1 MIPLPLFDLL
11 SWSLTQPLPGEC
23 PRNIDPLDGERGT
36 GFREPVSLGSSAKCP
51 PSPRRRSSLRR
62 GILRGEGRGEGAWAA
77 WRWCILG
84 LILSASHLVA
94 AESVITLNV
103 EPSKEHPRNS
113 EGSFATL
120 KSGRI
125 IFIYSQFYGGAAD
138 ESPARLVKIHS
149 DDQGRTWS
157 VPVTV
162 VENTGGNNVMSV
174 SLLRLASGKLAMFY
188 CLKNSW
194 LDCRPHMRVSTD
206 EGETWSDAKLIQQA
220 PGYFVLNNDRVIQ
233 TSKGRIIV
241 PLAFHRSRG
250 NDPHSSRSFDARAI
264 AMWLY
269 SDDEGATWTESS
281 SWWAMPVPSGS
292 GLQEPGVVELADGSI
307 FSWCRTSN
315 GGQWGFR
322 STDAAKTFSPPEPTE
337 MKSPNGPASIKR
349 LPGGS
354 DLLAI
359 YNDHSGMFPF
369 PPKKRNPFVAA
380 ISTDGGKTWPQ
391 RKLIENDPDGL
402 YHYTAIHFTDDAML
416 IGYCAGD
423 SKVGALNRLRI
434 RRITLDWF
442 REK

>member
-1 MIPLPLFDLL
+1 MVIYKFMRHLFPILL
-11 SWSLTQPLPGEC
+11 VA
-23 PRNIDPLDGERGT
+23 
-36 GFREPVSLGSSAKCP
+36 FASAA
-51 PSPRRRSSLRR
+51 L
-62 GILRGEGRGEGAWAA
+62 
-77 WRWCILG
+77 
-84 LILSASHLVA
+84 A
-94 AESVITLNV
+94 AESIITLNV

-138 ESPARLVKIHS
+138 ESPARLVRIHS

-157 VPVTV
+157 DPVTV

-233 TSKGRIIV
+233 TKKGRLIV
-241 PLAFHRSRG
+241 PLAFHRSRSS
-250 NDPHSSRSFDARAI
+250 DPHSIKSFDARAI

-292 GLQEPGVVELADGSI
+292 GLQEPGVVECADGSI

-315 GGQWGFR
+315 GGQYGFR
-322 STDAAKTFSPPEPTE
+322 SADAAKTFSPPEPTE
-337 MKSPNGPASIKR
+337 LKSPNGPASIKR

-359 YNDHSGMFPF
+359 YNDHSGRFPF

-380 ISTDGGKTWPQ
+380 ISSDNGRTWPQ

-402 YHYTAIHFTDDAML
+402 YHYTAIHFIDGAIL

-434 RRITLDWF
+434 RRISLDWLIQP
-442 REK
+442 